1 LVQMRDSP
9 AQVAAQVMGLMLYG
23 PKHPYGY
30 TELGTEASMK
40 AVARDE
46 MMGFWRQHFIPN
58 NAALIV
64 AGDISMSELR
74 GLAEKAF
81 ASWPRGNPVQPALG
95 APDTTRARI
104 VIVDKPGAPQTQV
117 RVAGIG
123 AARSSPDFRA
133 LQVMNNALGGLFSSR
148 INMNLREEHGY
159 TYGASSQFIF
169 RRSAGPF
176 VVAGGIRTD
185 VTAPAVTEIF
195 KEIAGMLDR
204 PMMQDE
210 LLKAKDALANSL
222 PGAFETSVNT
232 ANSFSNIF
240 VYDLGL
246 DYYTRYAQEVNAVTS
261 EQVLAVARRYIVP
274 DRLVVIAVG
283 DRNAIEAELRKLDLG
298 TVEIRDVEG
307 RPASSP
313 SL

>member
-1 LVQMRDSP
+1 
-9 AQVAAQVMGLMLYG
+9 
-23 PKHPYGY
+23 
-30 TELGTEASMK
+30 
-40 AVARDE
+40 
-46 MMGFWRQHFIPN
+46 
-58 NAALIV
+58 
-64 AGDISMSELR
+64 
-74 GLAEKAF
+74 
-81 ASWPRGNPVQPALG
+81 
-95 APDTTRARI
+95 
-104 VIVDKPGAPQTQV
+104 
-117 RVAGIG
+117 
-123 AARSSPDFRA
+123 
-133 LQVMNNALGGLFSSR
+133 
-148 INMNLREEHGY
+148 MNLREEHGY

-185 VTAPAVTEIF
+185 VTAPAVSEIF

-222 PGAFETSVNT
+222 PGSFETSVNT
-232 ANSFSNIF
+232 VNSFSNIF

-261 EQVLAVARRYIVP
+261 EQALAVARRYIVP

-283 DRNAIEAELRKLDLG
+283 DRNAIEAELRKLNLG
-298 TVEIRDVEG
+298 TVEIRDLEG
-307 RPASSP
+307 RPASSS